1 MDASGST
8 TNFAPCPAASS
19 TNAIRFFL
27 FAATSPR
34 SDEHCTAATRTVA
47 GHVVGSAAN
56 ADRTIKT
63 TSNAN
68 AMSRCVMSFSFS
80 PYERIWL
87 EHERERGNADGIAKS
102 LIILGTAKQTATT
115 SDAADFGASDV
126 QRNAIVKPQPVVASS
141 NSNNMKKR

>member
-1 MDASGST
+1 
-8 TNFAPCPAASS
+8 
-19 TNAIRFFL
+19 
-27 FAATSPR
+27 
-34 SDEHCTAATRTVA
+34 
-47 GHVVGSAAN
+47 
-56 ADRTIKT
+56 
-63 TSNAN
+63 
-68 AMSRCVMSFSFS
+68 MSFSFS